1 MIDVK
6 NIVFV
11 ILGSATGGALR
22 YMMSLYFIAKGF
34 NKFPWATLT
43 VNLLG
48 CLLIGSIYAIHEKST
63 QGENI
68 KLLLATGFCGGFTTF
83 SAFAIENLQLIK
95 LGAATTA
102 ITYITLSVVL
112 GILLAFVGYFFIQ
125 ITR

>member
-6 NIVFV
+6 HIAFV
-11 ILGSATGGALR
+11 VLGSATGGTLR
-22 YMMSLYFIAKGF
+22 YIMSLYFFAKGL
-34 NKFPWATLT
+34 NKFPWATLS

-48 CLLIGSIYAIHEKST
+48 CLLIGAIYAISEKSNL
-63 QGENI
+63 GENI

-95 LGAATTA
+95 LGATSTA

-112 GILLAFVGYFFIQ
+112 GILLAFVGYFLFK
-125 ITR
+125 

>member
-22 YMMSLYFIAKGF
+22 YMMSLYFIAKGL

-48 CLLIGSIYAIHEKST
+48 CLLIGAIYAIHEKST

-83 SAFAIENLQLIK
+83 SAFAIENLHLIK
-95 LGAATTA
+95 QGATTPA
-102 ITYITLSVVL
+102 IGYIALSVIL
-112 GILLAFVGYFFIQ
+112 GILLAFFGYFLFK
-125 ITR
+125 